1 MAHFTD
7 DFLLNMVIIHRSI
20 AMSVDWRLHDSPTH
34 DFPHHFLTFSAKLQ
48 SAKTAKCKKCYVRE
62 VGGHHFWLFWLG
74 LRSPTGPRCL
84 WWPVEAPGIARA
96 SEAAG
101 GLDARI
107 RSSSS
112 WGFQEMMMFFH
123 MGHAWP
129 GNPFEK
135 WRSWNWICWIFQCHV
150 WLEGKWL

>member
-101 GLDARI
+101 GLDARA
-107 RSSSS
+107 RVGELGLVSRNGDFST
-112 WGFQEMMMFFH
+112 WVTHGPE
-123 MGHAWP
+123 
-129 GNPFEK
+129 NPFET
-135 WRSWNWICWIFQCHV
+135 WGESSTEFA
-150 WLEGKWL
+150 GFSSAMFD

>member
-112 WGFQEMMMFFH
+112 WGFSRNDDVFPHGSRMARKSLRKM
-123 MGHAWP
+123 
-129 GNPFEK
+129 K
-135 WRSWNWICWIFQCHV
+135 I
-150 WLEGKWL
+150 LELNLLDFPVPCLIRG